1 MAAVKKYR
9 VISEGVLFGDQLIS
23 PGEFIPDNKA
33 RNVSCRNWL
42 LGVGAVEE
50 VVEDT
55 AETTTNAAEEA
66 ANSAE
71 EAMSGA
77 QPPEGGN

>member
-42 LGVGAVEE
+42 
-50 VVEDT
+50 
-55 AETTTNAAEEA
+55 
-66 ANSAE
+66 
-71 EAMSGA
+71 
-77 QPPEGGN
+77 